1 MKNLL
6 HPFGKDSLDEI
17 VFENRNKAYGAYA
30 LRSGYSSDLTKSL
43 FIGIAFAA
51 SLAIVPMLVNYF
63 TNKNTDII
71 YVCPQVFDL
80 TPIDE
85 PQPQPQSVSVPQNI
99 KTVKSPEYVPTRFV
113 KNDQPAPDKKDFENA
128 AIGIE
133 TKPGTETTLPV
144 APPISVAPPTN
155 IPYKAP
161 ATQPAEDEN
170 KIVDKADL
178 AANFKG
184 GIDTFRKKV
193 SQNFDTSAVA
203 EAGMVSAT
211 VTFVIEKDGSISNI
225 KVAGENPDFNKE
237 AERTIKSIKTKWT
250 PAQLNGKTVRFSFR
264 MPISM
269 RIE

>member
-6 HPFGKDSLDEI
+6 HPFGKNSLDEVI
-17 VFENRNKAYGAYA
+17 FENRNKAYGAYV
-30 LRSGYSSDLTKSL
+30 LRSEYSSSLTKSL

-71 YVCPQVFDL
+71 YPCPQVFDL
-80 TPIDE
+80 TPIDDPL
-85 PQPQPQSVSVPQNI
+85 PQPNVSVPQNI

-133 TKPGTETTLPV
+133 TNPGTETTLSV
-144 APPISVAPPTN
+144 APPISVVPPAN
-155 IPYKAP
+155 IPYKEP
-161 ATQPAEDEN
+161 LTQPAEDEN

-184 GIDTFRKKV
+184 GIDAFRKKV

-211 VTFVIEKDGSISNI
+211 VTFVVEKDGSISNI
-225 KVAGENPDFNKE
+225 RVVGENPDFNKE

-250 PAQLNGKTVRFSFR
+250 PAQLSGKAVRFSFR